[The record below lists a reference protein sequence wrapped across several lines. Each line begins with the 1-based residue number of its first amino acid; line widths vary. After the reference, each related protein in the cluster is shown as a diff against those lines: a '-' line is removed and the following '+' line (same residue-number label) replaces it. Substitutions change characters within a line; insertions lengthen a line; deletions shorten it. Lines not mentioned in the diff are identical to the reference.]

1 MKPDKLSLKKNII
14 WNSSGSFVYLFF
26 QWLISYLVVLILG
39 FKDAGIFALAISIS
53 SIAFAFATYGVRGYQ
68 VSDVSRKYSD
78 KSYVIARM
86 VTSSLAIVGCLIYL
100 SLYTYSLYTTL
111 CIVFYLIFKM
121 SEAYVDVYHGIF
133 QRGKRMD
140 FIGKSFIL
148 RGIIS
153 NLLFIGCMIL
163 TSNLLL
169 SIGVLAISS
178 YILIFIYDRNKVKPF
193 YEKTNYTSKREI
205 INLLIECLP
214 LAVFVFLSNF
224 LMSIPRISLEAIKGT
239 EVLGIYASIAIPAVI
254 IQVIS
259 GYIFSPLLT
268 VFAEHVDQKNFK
280 LFHKLLFKT
289 LAYIVI
295 LSIVIFIG
303 GAIFGKFGLILLFG
317 EKISNYTYLFLPI
330 LFISS
335 LTALSWFIGLML
347 TVIREFKGLIIASVV
362 AVLICIFGSRLS
374 IDLYGINGTSI
385 ILILALTSQISIMS
399 ISMAIKLRALRYY
412 RINK

>member
-1 MKPDKLSLKKNII
+1 MKPYKLSLRKNII

-86 VTSSLAIVGCLIYL
+86 VTSGLAIVGCLIYL

-148 RGIIS
+148 RGVIS
-153 NLLFIGCMIL
+153 NILFIGCMIL

-178 YILIFIYDRNKVKPF
+178 YILIFLYDRNKVKPF

-224 LMSIPRISLEAIKGT
+224 LMSIPRISLESIKGT

-347 TVIREFKGLIIASVV
+347 TVIREFKGLIIASLV
-362 AVLICIFGSRLS
+362 AVLVCFFGSRLS
-374 IDLYGINGTSI
+374 IDLFGINGTSI
-385 ILILALTSQISIMS
+385 ILILALVLQISIMG
-399 ISMAIKLRALRYY
+399 IFMATKLKKIRV
-412 RINK
+412 